1 MPRRNERI
9 RRSVKIKNRLIYCG
23 TFDPPH
29 YGHIYPV
36 QQVQAMLD
44 FERVI
49 FLPCKSPVLKKNAIA
64 TTEQRLEMLALALAP
79 YPSWTIDCR
88 EITRETPSF
97 MVNTLESF
105 RKEYGPTTALSL
117 LMGADAFLEL
127 PQWHR
132 WQDILALS
140 HLIIMHRTTSMPL
153 SKTLHTLLLH
163 HETKEKPP
171 KIYHISV
178 SSPDIF
184 TMAQRL

>member
-1 MPRRNERI
+1 
-9 RRSVKIKNRLIYCG
+9 
-23 TFDPPH
+23 
-29 YGHIYPV
+29 
-36 QQVQAMLD
+36 MLD

-163 HETKEKPP
+163 HETKEKHRLLNEPCGTIYRCHAGDYP
-171 KIYHISV
+171 ISSRTLRDKIKNGENVRRDLPTSV
-178 SSPDIF
+178 YQYLTDHNIYTP
-184 TMAQRL
+184 R